1 MSGGEMTTWL
11 GGRSTTAVPLG
22 PEEASVRDAPLEH
35 AGLEVENLT
44 VRFGGLLALNEVSLS
59 VRPHEIVGLIGPNGA
74 GKTTLF
80 NAVSGFVR
88 PTLGT
93 IRWQGHALRKHR
105 PHDLGRLG
113 IARTLQGVGLCRGL
127 SALENVVC
135 GAQPRLRADLASS
148 LGGLWR
154 SSREE
159 RHVTERAA
167 ALLGD
172 LGVAEWAQRLPD
184 ALPYGVQKR
193 VALARA
199 LIGEPQLLLLDEP
212 MSGLS
217 STEMD
222 DLSDR
227 IRAQR
232 ERISVLVVEHRMD
245 FVMATC
251 DRIVVFNFGEVVM
264 SGTPDEVRA
273 SPEVTEAYLGDAVH
287 SDGTPPSLEP
297 DVARTVR
304 TELRP
309 DLHTPDG
316 EPDDAR
322 G

>member
-1 MSGGEMTTWL
+1 M
-11 GGRSTTAVPLG
+11 PLG
-22 PEEASVRDAPLEH
+22 LEEASVRQAPFAS
-35 AGLEVENLT
+35 AGLEIEELT
-44 VRFGGLLALNEVSLS
+44 VRFGGLLALNDVSLS
-59 VRPHEIVGLIGPNGA
+59 VQPREIVGLIGPNGA

-88 PTLGT
+88 PTRGT
-93 IRWQGHALRKHR
+93 IRWRGSALRNHR

-135 GAQPRLRADLASS
+135 GAQPRLHADLLSAI
-148 LGGLWR
+148 GGLWR

-159 RHVTERAA
+159 RQIMDRAES
-167 ALLGD
+167 LLGE
-172 LGVAEWAQRLPD
+172 LGVAEWAHRLPD

-199 LIGEPQLLLLDEP
+199 LISEPQLLLLDEP

-217 STEMD
+217 SAEMD
-222 DLSDR
+222 DLSGR

-232 ERISVLVVEHRMD
+232 NHISVLVVEHRMD

-264 SGTPDEVRA
+264 SGTPDEVIA
-273 SPEVTEAYLGDAVH
+273 SPEVTEAYLGEAVH
-287 SDGTPPSLEP
+287 TFDTPPSSPAESP
-297 DVARTVR
+297 AEDARER
-304 TELRP
+304 PGARAEIRP
-309 DLHTPDG
+309 DPPIPG
-316 EPDDAR
+316 EGLPRAQ